1 MIGWRGQEGGGAV
14 VGEGPFELYS
24 SDEGQHISS
33 TSSSLLGQLLML
45 LVLAGGWRSLGL
57 VVSAVAQIGG
67 LSLGSGGVKL
77 ALVLLLLEQLLFLL
91 LV

>member
-24 SDEGQHISS
+24 SDEGEHISS
-33 TSSSLLGQLLML
+33 TSSSLLGQLLVL

-57 VVSAVAQIGG
+57 VVSTVAQIGG
-67 LSLGSGGVKL
+67 LFLGSDSLKL
-77 ALVLLLLEQLLFLL
+77 ALVLLLEHLLFLL